1 MNGSRENMASG
12 APEKPGRRGRVISL
26 VTARRMLPLVQRI
39 VADALGCQASLDL
52 LHPEQDHLDR
62 NKRSLSW
69 PQRRRRYNLRE
80 EIAGAEH
87 DLERALL
94 ELQELG
100 VVLLDPAVGRVGFP
114 TVVND
119 KPAFFSWQP
128 GEEGIQGWHFAQETK
143 SRPIPPSWTT
153 VGDISVSGQ
162 G

>member
-12 APEKPGRRGRVISL
+12 APEKPNRRGRVISL

-39 VADALGCQASLDL
+39 VTDVLSRQTSLDL
-52 LHPEQDHLDR
+52 LHPEQSHLDR
-62 NKRSLSW
+62 NKRTLSW
-69 PQRRRRYNLRE
+69 PQRQRRYHLRE

-87 DLERALL
+87 GLEAALA

-100 VVLLDPAVGRVGFP
+100 VELLDPAVGRVGFP

-119 KPAFFSWQP
+119 RPAYFSWQP
-128 GEEGIQGWHFAQETK
+128 GEEGIQGWHFAEESK
-143 SRPIPPSWTT
+143 CRPIPPSWQT
-153 VGDISVSGQ
+153 VGDVSVTGQ